1 MNSVG
6 NICIVTGAQPFHQK
20 NHQCG
25 AADPVGIVIPVNADF
40 FAFPQGMA
48 DTVDRFRH
56 SFEQKGIMEELGA
69 SVQKTPGILRPCPAA
84 YGQEPGYKR
93 MKR

>member
-1 MNSVG
+1 
-6 NICIVTGAQPFHQK
+6 
-20 NHQCG
+20 
-25 AADPVGIVIPVNADF
+25 
-40 FAFPQGMA
+40 MA

-69 SVQKTPGILRPCPAA
+69 SVQKAPGILRPCPAA
-84 YGQEPGYKR
+84 HGQEPGYKR